1 MLFPAWIY
9 VAAVVLGVLC
19 EGVPRMQGGS
29 ADHYSPW
36 IKQTPRQETHPC
48 DGLRD
53 EREAW
58 YAQARR
64 VGVVIVGG
72 GLAGLAAAKTLS
84 DYGYNDYVLLEAQDH
99 LGGRVRTV
107 REGSIRVEEGAEWIH
122 GGWRNPVYR
131 IAREIGAADPLLPD
145 DHFEWRIVT
154 QDGAPV
160 NESYGDV
167 LEEMRDICER
177 SEHGLLPY
185 YDLPYGLCYLN
196 RFHQKYEPMKNAG
209 LRRGLLHHMEQTANG
224 EEGTED
230 WLHIG
235 SRVRDRYPEFGPNHQ
250 WKNGFDAI
258 VHYYNASLPATNV
271 KLGSPVCRILWD
283 EKDDRVLV
291 VTRKGDSYL
300 AAHAVV
306 TFSFGHLKERHT
318 KIFEPP
324 LPKSFT
330 KYLGYADL
338 GIADKVQLGWETPW
352 WGDKPLS
359 LDIIWTSR
367 DIPQDRLWLYDI
379 VNIESPHRAPNVL
392 QVFLVGKDAVTMEN
406 LPEETV
412 LEHMM
417 YFLRRL
423 TRTEVPKPIFFHRT
437 TWYNNPWTR
446 GAYETYITFWGEQQG
461 MESHDL
467 LAIPIA
473 NSNGAEVLA
482 WAGEHTHNA
491 RFGTTDGAIATGER
505 EGYRILDLLEA
516 KKL

>member
-271 KLGSPVCRILWD
+271 KLSSPVCRILWD

-352 WGDKPLS
+352 WATNLS
-359 LDIIWTSR
+359 ASTSSG
-367 DIPQDRLWLYDI
+367 P
-379 VNIESPHRAPNVL
+379 P
-392 QVFLVGKDAVTMEN
+392 GT
-406 LPEETV
+406 
-412 LEHMM
+412 
-417 YFLRRL
+417 FLRTGCSSWEKTPSRWK
-423 TRTEVPKPIFFHRT
+423 TCPKR
-437 TWYNNPWTR
+437 
-446 GAYETYITFWGEQQG
+446 
-461 MESHDL
+461 
-467 LAIPIA
+467 
-473 NSNGAEVLA
+473 
-482 WAGEHTHNA
+482 
-491 RFGTTDGAIATGER
+491 RF
-505 EGYRILDLLEA
+505 
-516 KKL
+516 